1 MSYILADTRMANDL
15 CGIAR
20 RKNAKE
26 LQNYFSNC
34 NISQFFYVVYTYKIL
49 RENLQFHVAIFKFL
63 EFTYN
68 NDLQPLLEYYISIKN
83 SQLMDFMIEKIKKN
97 TFMTVPIHTML
108 IVAHSLRHIIELL
121 SYDPLWKWYTFNKSE
136 SEQILN
142 VTLLHK
148 NHKLTGL
155 VLKRYLI
162 DVTNKLVNTYPQ
174 LADHA
179 EIDRYTMTN
188 EIVHDKVHALLS
200 KRTNSDIANVI
211 IANVL
216 ADKSHVPAIQRKKIL
231 RKIEQSGVRDSYY
244 IYYDNGSTV
253 NLNKHECDLLDTFLI
268 NQLFAYHLD
277 KKIEI
282 MSISSN
288 MVYLFAG
295 KYIRARFYND

>member
-1 MSYILADTRMANDL
+1 
-15 CGIAR
+15 
-20 RKNAKE
+20 
-26 LQNYFSNC
+26 
-34 NISQFFYVVYTYKIL
+34 
-49 RENLQFHVAIFKFL
+49 
-63 EFTYN
+63 
-68 NDLQPLLEYYISIKN
+68 
-83 SQLMDFMIEKIKKN
+83 
-97 TFMTVPIHTML
+97 
-108 IVAHSLRHIIELL
+108 
-121 SYDPLWKWYTFNKSE
+121 
-136 SEQILN
+136 
-142 VTLLHK
+142 
-148 NHKLTGL
+148 
-155 VLKRYLI
+155 
-162 DVTNKLVNTYPQ
+162 VNTYPQ

-179 EIDRYTMTN
+179 EIDQYTMTN

-216 ADKSHVPAIQRKKIL
+216 ADKYHVPSIQRKQLL
-231 RKIEQSGVRDSYY
+231 RKIEQVRVRDSYY

-295 KYIRARFYND
+295 KYKRASFYND